1 MKLKKSPFKVNRI
14 ESNPDAF
21 GLRYKEIIS
30 CCESLYNNRSVLISG
45 PRGIGKSSLGNQLQK
60 ALEGDRTLLER
71 CGINNTFP
79 KTLCLFYACD
89 SGNSLQQLVLDIL
102 YNLEQKCLLLP
113 DSKIAFEI
121 NLGVIKASL
130 ESEVKRQSPATLAT
144 QLVSGLKTT
153 INGLKKVHLYQA
165 INIMLDEIDQIAEN
179 INFGHFLKIVHE
191 ALQNESIT
199 VNFILAG
206 QQGIFSRLIKEDPS
220 FERIVRHVPLT
231 VLEPESSEYVLDYA
245 SHIAKPPFQ
254 YETKAKN
261 LILGLASG
269 YPYVL
274 HLLGDSAYME
284 MENDSKMK
292 QSDVING
299 IENILHSD
307 KREKYA
313 GYLRRLKDAEKIIL
327 MTLGRYETKT
337 IPAEIPLAWLQN
349 NIPDYEQQKSVY
361 DNALSVLCEQGFLI
375 PIKQQLVY
383 RFSEELFRVFI
394 SLTYLEQQEL
404 INLKNKAQFAASLK
418 NLSDAEIEEKIMQ
431 GEIRI
436 IDLDQ
441 DAKKYIFKRLRN
453 SIEALNYNLEWD
465 AEDLLE
471 LSYDDNLAAV
481 VDDQVFDYEE
491 YEEEDTYTLPPTKK
505 IINTLIAVFR
515 LDEIENISY
524 ELGIE
529 YEDLPKKNKEELVE
543 YIINYA
549 KKNELMRELVR
560 ICYEMYPD
568 LNWGLE

>member
-1 MKLKKSPFKVNRI
+1 MKLKKSPFKVNRV
-14 ESNPDAF
+14 ENDPDAF

-30 CCESLYNNRSVLISG
+30 CCESLYNNRSVIISG
-45 PRGIGKSSLGNQLQK
+45 PRGIGKSSLGNQMQK
-60 ALEGDRTLLER
+60 ALEGDKTLLER
-71 CGINNTFP
+71 CGISNTFP

-113 DSKIAFEI
+113 ESKIAFEV

-130 ESEVKRQSPATLAT
+130 ESEIKRKSPATLAT
-144 QLVSGLKTT
+144 QLVAGLKTT
-153 INGLKKVHLYQA
+153 INGLKKIRLYQA
-165 INIMLDEIDQIAEN
+165 INIMLDEVDQIAAD

-191 ALQNESIT
+191 ALQNESIP

-206 QQGIFSRLIKEDPS
+206 QQGVFSRLIKEDPS

-231 VLEPESSEYVLDYA
+231 VLEPESSNYILDYA
-245 SHIAKPPFQ
+245 THVAKPFFR
-254 YETKAKN
+254 YEAKAKN

-284 MENDSKMK
+284 MENDTKMK
-292 QSDVING
+292 QGDVVSG

-307 KREKYA
+307 KREKYV
-313 GYLRRLKDAEKIIL
+313 GYLRRLKDAEKTIL
-327 MTLGRYETKT
+327 MALGRYETKT
-337 IPAEIPLAWLQN
+337 IPAEIPLSWLQN
-349 NIPDYEQQKSVY
+349 NIRDYEQRKDEY
-361 DNALSVLCEQGFLI
+361 ENALSVLFEQGFLV
-375 PIKQQLVY
+375 PIKQQLIY

-394 SLTYLEQQEL
+394 SLTHLEQQEL
-404 INLKNKAQFAASLK
+404 LNLKNKAQLVAGLK
-418 NLSDAEIEEKIMQ
+418 NLSDAEIEEKLLQ

-441 DAKKYIFKRLRN
+441 DARKYIFKRLRN
-453 SIEALNYNLEWD
+453 SIETMNYNLDWD

-481 VDDQVFDYEE
+481 VDDQSFDYDEL
-491 YEEEDTYTLPPTKK
+491 EDDHRALPSTKK
-505 IINTLIAVFR
+505 ITKTLITVFG
-515 LDEIENISY
+515 LGELENLSY

-529 YEDLPKKNKEELVE
+529 YEDLPKESKEKLVE
-543 YIINYA
+543 HIVDYA
-549 KKNELMRELVR
+549 KENKLIRELVR
-560 ICYEMYPD
+560 ISYETYPD
-568 LNWGLE
+568 LTWESE